1 MQTIFTTNDLSEIAF
16 IKALLTGADINFH
29 IADENMSFL
38 EGSIGIIP
46 RRIMVHEDDAE
57 QALNVL
63 IDNGLAR

>member
-16 IKALLTGADINFH
+16 IKALLSAEGINFH

-46 RRIMVHEDDAE
+46 RRIMVQNNDVERAIT
-57 QALNVL
+57 VL
-63 IDNGLAR
+63 IDNGFSL